1 MSEETTDVD
10 EVAAAAAMEDIA
22 IEESMSRDYIDYSM
36 SVIVGR
42 ALPDVRDGLKP
53 VHRRCLYAMHM
64 LNNTWNSKHLK
75 SARIVG
81 DVIGKYHPHG
91 DSAVYETIVR
101 MAQPF
106 SLRVPLVDG
115 HGNFGSIDGDGAA
128 AMRYTEVRMQRVTE
142 ELLGDLE
149 KDTVDM
155 APNFDETLEEPTVLP
170 AKLPNLLLN
179 GSSGIAVG
187 MATNIP
193 PHNLGELCD
202 GIDYYVQHRED
213 CTIDDLMQFVKGP
226 DFPTG
231 AQICGRNGIN
241 AMYRLGR
248 GQLTVRGKA
257 EVRREKNGRES
268 IVITEIPYG
277 VNKREMIEHMAQLVK
292 DKVITGISDIRDLS
306 GGHTKDAKGNVKK
319 DAKNDEVRIEID
331 LKRDAV
337 GEIVLNFLYKH
348 TQLQTT
354 FGAIMLAIDG
364 GRPKILN
371 LKDFFRCYVDHRF
384 DVITRRTRFELRK
397 AQARKHIVEGL
408 LLAIDNLDEVVSII
422 RSSKTRDEAK
432 ARLQER
438 FAFTDLQVNA
448 ILEMRLYQLVGL
460 ERDKLAEELQKLLET
475 IAELE
480 SILADPEKVYAI
492 IRADLAD
499 IKARYCAKEDSRRRT
514 ELVADENEV
523 SMKDLVP
530 DAPCVITLSNRGYVK
545 RVPLTEYRE
554 QKRGGHGVRG
564 AQVKEEDFIRLV
576 FVAQTHDSLMFFTN
590 TGRLFLKDAYQI
602 PEAPR
607 TSFGRPL
614 INLLNLQDGE
624 QVLELLPIR
633 SFEGDV
639 DVFFATVKGTVKKTL
654 LGEFKN
660 VNKAGIR
667 AINIDEGDALEDVRL
682 VKPDDDVIMLTKN
695 GRAMRFAS
703 SDVRRMGRTATGVRG
718 IRLLDG
724 DRVVSLD
731 AVDDSKTLFIATANG
746 YGKRCEFKDFT
757 RHGRGGQGMIGIKG
771 ADRNGAVVAAHA
783 VSDDES
789 VISITSDQQMVRS
802 AVSDF
807 SVQGRM
813 AQGVKLVRLSEG
825 ATLVSVSVCEGEEEE
840 AGADAPA
847 AEGAPAEAPA
857 SVPPADAEA
866 GTPGAGAPAVEG
878 GEGSPGPEAE
888 A

>member
-1 MSEETTDVD
+1 MAEEEIQNLESVAGTLEDVNIED
-10 EVAAAAAMEDIA
+10 E
-22 IEESMSRDYIDYSM
+22 MSRDYIDYSM

-53 VHRRCLYAMHM
+53 VHRRCLYSMHK
-64 LNNTWNSKHLK
+64 LGIPFSAKHVK
-75 SARIVG
+75 SARVVG

-115 HGNFGSIDGDGAA
+115 HGNFGSIDGDKAA
-128 AMRYTEVRMQRVTE
+128 AMRYTEVRMQKVTE
-142 ELLGDLE
+142 EMLGDLE

-155 APNFDETLEEPTVLP
+155 VPNFDETLEEPSVLP

-202 GIDYYVQHRED
+202 GITYYVDHRDD
-213 CTIDDLMQFVKGP
+213 CTVDDLMQFVKGP

-231 AQICGRNGIN
+231 AQICGFNGIAN
-241 AMYRLGR
+241 MYKNGR
-248 GQLTVRGKA
+248 GQLRVRGKA
-257 EVRREKNGRES
+257 EVEVQKNGRER
-268 IVITEIPYG
+268 IVITEIPYA
-277 VNKREMIEHMAQLVK
+277 VNKREMLVHMAELVK
-292 DKVITGISDIRDLS
+292 DKVLEGISDIRDES
-306 GGHTKDAKGNVKK
+306 KD
-319 DAKNDEVRIEID
+319 DVRIIVE
-331 LKRDAV
+331 LKRDAI
-337 GEIVLNFLYKH
+337 GEIVLNHLYKH
-348 TQLQTT
+348 TELQTT

-384 DVITRRTRFELRK
+384 DVITRRTRFELKK
-397 AQARKHIVEGL
+397 AQARRHILDGL
-408 LLAIDNLDEVVSII
+408 LLAIANLDDVVSTI
-422 RSSKTRDEAK
+422 RSSANREEARS
-432 ARLQER
+432 RLQEKYG
-438 FAFTDLQVNA
+438 FSDLQVNA
-448 ILEMRLYQLVGL
+448 ILEMRLYQLTGL
-460 ERDKLAEELQKLLET
+460 ERDKLEAEMAELLKT

-480 SILADPEKVYAI
+480 AILADPERIYSI
-492 IRADLAD
+492 IKDDLAMLREKFAS
-499 IKARYCAKEDSRRRT
+499 KADAQRRT
-514 ELVADENEV
+514 EIVADENEV
-523 SMKDLVP
+523 SLKDLVP
-530 DAPCVITLSNRGYVK
+530 DAPCVITLSNRGYIK

-554 QKRGGHGVRG
+554 QRRGGHGVKG

-590 TGRLFLKDAYQI
+590 TGRLFVKDAYQI
-602 PEAPR
+602 QEAPR

-614 INLLNLQDGE
+614 INLLNLQEGE

-639 DVFFATVKGTVKKTL
+639 DVFFATRNGTVKKTL
-654 LGEFKN
+654 LGDFKN
-660 VNKAGIR
+660 VNKSGIR
-667 AINIDEGDALEDVRL
+667 AINIDEGDELVEVRL
-682 VKPDDDVIMLTKN
+682 VKPNDDVIMLTKD
-695 GRAMRFAS
+695 GRAMRFAA

-718 IRLLDG
+718 IRLREG
-724 DRVVSLD
+724 DHVVSLD
-731 AVDDSKTLFIATANG
+731 AVNDEKTLFIATANG
-746 YGKRCEFKDFT
+746 YGKRCEFADFT
-757 RHGRGGQGMIGIKG
+757 RHQRGGQGMIGIKG

-783 VSDDES
+783 VSDDEN

-825 ATLVSVSVCEGEEEE
+825 ATLVSVSVCEGEETEE
-840 AGADAPA
+840 
-847 AEGAPAEAPA
+847 
-857 SVPPADAEA
+857 VQ
-866 GTPGAGAPAVEG
+866 
-878 GEGSPGPEAE
+878 
-888 A
+888 

>member
-1 MSEETTDVD
+1 MTEEETKEPEAGGIFEDVNIED
-10 EVAAAAAMEDIA
+10 E
-22 IEESMSRDYIDYSM
+22 MSRDYIEYSM

-53 VHRRCLYAMHM
+53 VHRRCLFAMHE
-64 LNNTWNSKHLK
+64 LGNTWNTKHVK
-75 SARIVG
+75 SARVVG
-81 DVIGKYHPHG
+81 EVIGKYHPHG
-91 DSAVYETIVR
+91 DSSVYEAIVR
-101 MAQPF
+101 LAQPF

-115 HGNFGSIDGDGAA
+115 HGNFGSIDGDRAA
-128 AMRYTEVRMQRVTE
+128 AMRYTEVRMQRVAD

-155 APNFDETLEEPTVLP
+155 MRNFDETLDEPTVLP

-202 GIDYYVQHRED
+202 GIDYYVQHRDD
-213 CTIDDLMQFVKGP
+213 CTVDDLMQFVKGP

-231 AQICGRNGIN
+231 ATICGYNGIA
-241 AMYRLGR
+241 AMYKLGR

-257 EVRREKNGRES
+257 EVEVEKGVREH

-292 DKVITGISDIRDLS
+292 EKVIEGVSDIRDLS
-306 GGHTKDAKGNVKK
+306 GGHTKDQKSRGGAK
-319 DAKNDEVRIEID
+319 AKNDDEIRIVVD

-337 GEIVLNFLYKH
+337 GEIVLNHLYKH
-348 TQLQTT
+348 TALQST
-354 FGAIMLAIDG
+354 FGAILLAIVG
-364 GRPKILN
+364 GRPKVLN
-371 LKDFFRCYVDHRF
+371 LKDYFKCYVDHRF
-384 DVITRRTRFELRK
+384 DVITRRTRFDLKK
-397 AQARKHIVEGL
+397 AEARKHIVDGL

-432 ARLQER
+432 TRLQER
-438 FAFTDLQVNA
+438 FGFTDAQVGA

-460 ERDKLAEELQKLLET
+460 ERDRLAEELAKLIAA
-475 IAELE
+475 IAEYNA
-480 SILADPEKVYAI
+480 ILADPEKVYAI

-499 IKARYCAKEDSRRRT
+499 LKARYCTREDAKRRT
-514 ELVADENEV
+514 EIVADANEV
-523 SMKDLVP
+523 SIKDLIP
-530 DAPCVITLSNRGYVK
+530 DEPCVITLSNRGYVK
-545 RVPLTEYRE
+545 RVPLTEYKE

-576 FVAQTHDSLMFFTN
+576 FVAETHDELMFFTN
-590 TGRLFLKDAYQI
+590 TGRLFVKGAYEI
-602 PEAPR
+602 PEAQK

-614 INLLNLQDGE
+614 INLLNLQEGE
-624 QVLELLPIR
+624 QVLQLLPIR

-639 DVFFATVKGTVKKTL
+639 DVFFATRGGTVKKTL
-654 LGEFKN
+654 LGDFKN
-660 VNKAGIR
+660 VNKSGIR
-667 AINIDEGDALEDVRL
+667 AINIDAGDELVDVRL
-682 VKPDDDVIMLTKN
+682 VKPVDDVILLTRN
-695 GRAMRFAS
+695 GRAMRFAATE
-703 SDVRRMGRTATGVRG
+703 VRRMGRTATGVRG
-718 IRLLDG
+718 IRLLEG
-724 DRVVSLD
+724 DRVVSFD
-731 AVDDSKTLFIATANG
+731 VVDDAKTLFIATANG
-746 YGKRCEFKDFT
+746 YGKRCAFADFT

-771 ADRNGAVVAAHA
+771 AERNGEVVAAHA
-783 VSDDES
+783 VADDEN

-825 ATLVSVSVCEGEEEE
+825 ATLVSVSVCEG
-840 AGADAPA
+840 
-847 AEGAPAEAPA
+847 AEDEAP
-857 SVPPADAEA
+857 PPVSAEDILNT
-866 GTPGAGAPAVEG
+866 TPTTTSNEG
-878 GEGSPGPEAE
+878 EEK
-888 A
+888 

>member
-1 MSEETTDVD
+1 MSEEVVENESVPVQPAD
-10 EVAAAAAMEDIA
+10 ARIGFEDIN
-22 IEESMSRDYIDYSM
+22 IEDSMSRDYIDYSM

-53 VHRRCLYAMHM
+53 VHRRCLYAMYK
-64 LNNTWNSKHLK
+64 LNNIWNTKHLK

-128 AMRYTEVRMQRVTE
+128 AMRYTEVRMQRVTD
-142 ELLGDLE
+142 ELLDDLE

-179 GSSGIAVG
+179 GSAGIAVG

-202 GIDYYVQHRED
+202 GIDYYVQHREE
-213 CTIDDLMQFVKGP
+213 CTVDDLMQFVKGP

-231 AQICGRNGIN
+231 AMVCGYNGIN
-241 AMYRLGR
+241 AMYKLGR
-248 GQLTVRGKA
+248 GQLAVRGKA
-257 EVRREKNGRES
+257 EVEVQKNGRER

-277 VNKREMIEHMAQLVK
+277 VNKAEMIKHMAELVK
-292 DKVITGISDIRDLS
+292 DKVIVGISDIRDES
-306 GGHTKDAKGNVKK
+306 KAD
-319 DAKNDEVRIEID
+319 VRIIVEV
-331 LKRDAV
+331 KRDAM
-337 GEIVLNFLYKH
+337 GEVVLNHLYKH

-354 FGAIMLAIDG
+354 FGAIMLAIDD

-384 DVITRRTRFELRK
+384 DVITRRTRFDLRK
-397 AQARKHIVEGL
+397 AQARKHIVDGL

-432 ARLQER
+432 TRLIER

-460 ERDKLAEELQKLLET
+460 ERDKLSDELAKLLAA
-475 IAELE
+475 IAEFE
-480 SILADPEKVYAI
+480 AILADPEKVYSI
-492 IRADLAD
+492 IREDLAD
-499 IKARYCAKEDSRRRT
+499 IKARFCAKEDAKRRT
-514 ELVADENEV
+514 QIVADENEV
-523 SMKDLVP
+523 SMKDLIP

-554 QKRGGHGVRG
+554 QRRGGHGIKG
-564 AQVKEEDFIRLV
+564 AQIKEDDFIRLV
-576 FVAQTHDSLMFFTN
+576 FVAQTHDSLLFFTN

-614 INLLNLQDGE
+614 INLLNLQEGE
-624 QVLELLPIR
+624 QVLDLLPIR
-633 SFEGDV
+633 SFEDDV
-639 DVFFATVKGTVKKTL
+639 DVFFATKLGTVKKTL
-654 LGEFKN
+654 LADFQN
-660 VNKAGIR
+660 VNKSGIR
-667 AINIDEGDALEDVRL
+667 AINIEEGDALVEVRL
-682 VKPDDDVIMLTKN
+682 VKPDDEVVMLTAN
-695 GRAMRFAS
+695 GIGIKFRAEE
-703 SDVRRMGRTATGVRG
+703 VRRMGRTATGVRG
-718 IRLLDG
+718 IRLQKD

-731 AVDDSKTLFIATANG
+731 VCSAEKTLLVATENG
-746 YGKRCEFKDFT
+746 YGKRTEFSEY
-757 RHGRGGQGMIGIKG
+757 RACHRGGMGVTAIKG
-771 ADRNGAVVAAHA
+771 ADRNGKIVAAHA
-783 VSDDES
+783 VADDES
-789 VISITSDQQMVRS
+789 IISITSDAQMVRS
-802 AVSDF
+802 PVNQIG
-807 SVQGRM
+807 VYGRA
-813 AQGVKLVRLSEG
+813 AQGVRLVRLSEG
-825 ATLVSVSVCEGEEEE
+825 ATLVSVSVCEGSAEEE
-840 AGADAPA
+840 APA
-847 AEGAPAEAPA
+847 ADEPATEVPA
-857 SVPPADAEA
+857 IEPTEPTTE
-866 GTPGAGAPAVEG
+866 
-878 GEGSPGPEAE
+878 PEA
-888 A
+888 

>member
-1 MSEETTDVD
+1 MGSKMAEEENGTAAPEETP
-10 EVAAAAAMEDIA
+10 EVAGTLENVNIEDEMA
-22 IEESMSRDYIDYSM
+22 RDYIDYSM

-101 MAQPF
+101 MAQDF
-106 SLRVPLVDG
+106 SLRCPLVDG

-128 AMRYTEVRMQRVTE
+128 AMRYTEVRMQKVTE
-142 ELLGDLE
+142 EMLGDLE

-155 APNFDETLEEPTVLP
+155 VPNYDETTREPSVLP

-193 PHNLGELCD
+193 PHNLAELCD
-202 GIDYYVQHRED
+202 GITHYVDHPD

-231 AQICGRNGIN
+231 AQICGHNGIS
-241 AMYRLGR
+241 AMYKLGR
-248 GQLTVRGKA
+248 GQIRVRGKA
-257 EVRREKNGRES
+257 TIETEKNGRER
-268 IVITEIPYG
+268 IIITEIPYA
-277 VNKREMIEHMAQLVK
+277 VNKREMIIHMADLVK
-292 DKVITGISDIRDLS
+292 DKVIEGVSDIRDES
-306 GGHTKDAKGNVKK
+306 KSD
-319 DAKNDEVRIEID
+319 VRIVVE

-337 GEIVLNFLYKH
+337 GQIVLNHLYKH
-348 TQLQTT
+348 TELQTT

-364 GRPKILN
+364 GRPRILN
-371 LKDFFRCYVDHRF
+371 LKDFFKCYTDHRF
-384 DVITRRTRFELRK
+384 EVITRRTRFELKK
-397 AQARKHIVEGL
+397 AEARKHILDGL
-408 LLAIDNLDEVVSII
+408 LIAIANLDEVVRII
-422 RSSKTRDEAK
+422 RASKNRDEAK
-432 ARLQER
+432 TALVAR
-438 FAFTDLQVNA
+438 FGFTEPQVNA
-448 ILEMRLYQLVGL
+448 ILEMRLYQLTGL
-460 ERDKLAEELQKLLET
+460 EREKLEAELAELLAK
-475 IAELE
+475 IADLKA
-480 SILADPEKVYAI
+480 ILADPARVYGI
-492 IRADLAD
+492 IKDDLAF
-499 IKARYCAKEDSRRRT
+499 IKEKFASREDARRRT
-514 ELVADENEV
+514 EIVPDENEG
-523 SMKDLVP
+523 SIKDLIA
-530 DAPCVITLSNRGYVK
+530 DEPCVITLSNRGYIK

-554 QKRGGHGVRG
+554 QKRGGHGVKG

-590 TGRLFLKDAYQI
+590 TGRLFLKDAYEI

-607 TSFGRPL
+607 TSFGKPL
-614 INLLNLQDGE
+614 INFLNLQEGE
-624 QVLELLPIR
+624 QALQLLPIR

-639 DVFFATVKGTVKKTL
+639 DVFFATKRGTVKKTL
-654 LGEFKN
+654 LGDFKN
-660 VNKAGIR
+660 VNKNGIR
-667 AINIDEGDALEDVRL
+667 AINIEEGDELVEVRL
-682 VKPDDDVIMLTKN
+682 VKPNDDVIMLTHN
-695 GRAMRFAS
+695 GRARRFAAT
-703 SDVRRMGRTATGVRG
+703 DVRRMGRTATGVRG
-718 IRLLDG
+718 IRLLG
-724 DRVVSLD
+724 DDQVVSLD
-731 AVDDSKTLFIATANG
+731 AVDDEKTLFIATANG

-783 VSDDES
+783 VSDDEN

-807 SVQGRM
+807 RVQSRI

-825 ATLVSVSVCEGEEEE
+825 AQLVSVSVCEAEEEE
-840 AGADAPA
+840 SDGGTETDAA
-847 AEGAPAEAPA
+847 ANAE
-857 SVPPADAEA
+857 PPLPQNPTSDAQ
-866 GTPGAGAPAVEG
+866 
-878 GEGSPGPEAE
+878 PES
-888 A
+888 

>member
-1 MSEETTDVD
+1 MSDEIKDTGVATAEADSAARLADVT
-10 EVAAAAAMEDIA
+10 

-42 ALPDVRDGLKP
+42 ALPDARDGLKP
-53 VHRRCLYAMHM
+53 VHRRCLYAMHKIG
-64 LNNTWNSKHLK
+64 NRWNTKHLK

-101 MAQPF
+101 MTQPF

-128 AMRYTEVRMQRVTE
+128 AMRYTEVRMQKITE
-142 ELLGDLE
+142 ELLGDLD

-231 AQICGRNGIN
+231 AQICGINGIN
-241 AMYRLGR
+241 AMYRQGR
-248 GQLTVRGKA
+248 GQLTVRGVA
-257 EVRREKNGRES
+257 EIEKSSNGRER
-268 IVITEIPYG
+268 IVITEIPYC
-277 VNKREMIEHMAQLVK
+277 VNKAEMLKHMVELVK
-292 DKVITGISDIRDLS
+292 EKVIVGISDIRDES
-306 GGHTKDAKGNVKK
+306 KDDIRVI
-319 DAKNDEVRIEID
+319 VEI
-331 LKRDAV
+331 KRDAIAEV
-337 GEIVLNFLYKH
+337 VLNHLYKH

-384 DVITRRTRFELRK
+384 DVITRRTRYELKK
-397 AQARKHIVEGL
+397 AEARKHILDGL

-422 RSSKTRDEAK
+422 RSSSTRNEARD
-432 ARLQER
+432 RLVER
-438 FAFTDLQVNA
+438 FGFSDLQVNA

-460 ERDKLAEELQKLLET
+460 ERDKLAAELEKLLAT
-475 IAELE
+475 IAELKA
-480 SILADPEKVYAI
+480 ILADPEKVYAI
-492 IRADLAD
+492 IREDLAE
-499 IKARYCAKEDSRRRT
+499 IKNTYCMKDEATRRT
-514 ELVADENEV
+514 QLVPDENEV
-523 SMKDLVP
+523 SVKDLIP
-530 DAPCVITLSNRGYVK
+530 DAPCVITLSNRGYIK

-554 QKRGGHGVRG
+554 QKRGGHGVKG

-614 INLLNLQDGE
+614 INLLNLQEGE
-624 QVLELLPIR
+624 QVLNLLPIR

-667 AINIDEGDALEDVRL
+667 AINIEDGDELKDVRL
-682 VKPDDDVIMLTKN
+682 VKPDDDVIMLTRN
-695 GRAMRFAS
+695 GRAMRFAAT
-703 SDVRRMGRTATGVRG
+703 DVRRMGRTATGVRG
-718 IRLLDG
+718 VRLLEG
-724 DRVVSLD
+724 DCVVSLD
-731 AVDDSKTLFIATANG
+731 AVDDSKTLFIATENG

-813 AQGVKLVRLSEG
+813 AQGVKLVRLSDG
-825 ATLVSVSVCEGEEEE
+825 ATLVSVSVCDAEESGDQAPQGEVVESPAEGTAAEE
-840 AGADAPA
+840 ASS
-847 AEGAPAEAPA
+847 ENNN
-857 SVPPADAEA
+857 
-866 GTPGAGAPAVEG
+866 
-878 GEGSPGPEAE
+878 
-888 A
+888 

>member
-1 MSEETTDVD
+1 MAEETEEVRGVEDVN
-10 EVAAAAAMEDIA
+10 
-22 IEESMSRDYIDYSM
+22 IEEEMSRDYIDYSM

-53 VHRRCLYAMHM
+53 VHRRCLYSMHR
-64 LNNTWNSKHLK
+64 LGIPFGAKHVK
-75 SARIVG
+75 SARVVG

-115 HGNFGSIDGDGAA
+115 HGNFGSIDGDKAA
-128 AMRYTEVRMQRVTE
+128 AMRYTEVRMQKVTE

-155 APNFDETLEEPTVLP
+155 VPNFDETLEEPSVLP

-202 GIDYYVQHRED
+202 GIGYYVDHRDD
-213 CTIDDLMQFVKGP
+213 CTVEDLMRFVKGP

-231 AQICGRNGIN
+231 AQICGFNGIAN
-241 AMYRLGR
+241 MYKNGR
-248 GQLTVRGKA
+248 GQLRVRGRA
-257 EVRREKNGRES
+257 EVEALKNGRER
-268 IVITEIPYG
+268 IVITEIPYA
-277 VNKREMIEHMAQLVK
+277 VNKREMLVHMAELVK
-292 DKVITGISDIRDLS
+292 DKVLEGISDIRDES
-306 GGHTKDAKGNVKK
+306 KD
-319 DAKNDEVRIEID
+319 DVRIIVE

-337 GEIVLNFLYKH
+337 GEIVLNHLYKH
-348 TQLQTT
+348 TELQTT

-397 AQARKHIVEGL
+397 AQARRHILEGL
-408 LLAIDNLDEVVSII
+408 LLAIAHLDDVVAMI
-422 RSSKTRDEAK
+422 RSSANRDEAK
-432 ARLQER
+432 ARLQEAY
-438 FAFTDLQVNA
+438 AFTDLQVNA
-448 ILEMRLYQLVGL
+448 ILEMRLYQLTGL
-460 ERDKLAEELQKLLET
+460 ERDKLEAEMAELLKT

-480 SILADPEKVYAI
+480 AILADPERIYAI
-492 IRADLAD
+492 IKADLAELKD
-499 IKARYCAKEDSRRRT
+499 KFASKADAQRRT
-514 ELVADENEV
+514 EIVADENEV
-523 SMKDLVP
+523 SLKDLVP

-554 QKRGGHGVRG
+554 QRRGGHGVRG

-614 INLLNLQDGE
+614 INLLNLQEGE

-639 DVFFATVKGTVKKTL
+639 DVFFETKRGTVKKTL
-654 LGEFKN
+654 LGDFKN
-660 VNKAGIR
+660 VNKSGIR
-667 AINIDEGDALEDVRL
+667 ALNIEEGDELVEVRL
-682 VKPDDDVIMLTKN
+682 VKPGDDVIMLTRD
-695 GRAMRFAS
+695 GRAMRFAAT
-703 SDVRRMGRTATGVRG
+703 DVRRMGRAATGVRG
-718 IRLLDG
+718 VRLLG
-724 DRVVSLD
+724 DDQVVSLD
-731 AVDDSKTLFIATANG
+731 AVDDEKTLFIATANG

-825 ATLVSVSVCEGEEEE
+825 ATLVSVSVCEGAEDE
-840 AGADAPA
+840 AA
-847 AEGAPAEAPA
+847 
-857 SVPPADAEA
+857 
-866 GTPGAGAPAVEG
+866 PGAESGDGPGAE
-878 GEGSPGPEAE
+878 PENLV
-888 A
+888 

>member
-1 MSEETTDVD
+1 MAEEENGTAAPEETP
-10 EVAAAAAMEDIA
+10 EVAGTLENVNIEDEMA
-22 IEESMSRDYIDYSM
+22 RDYIDYSM

-101 MAQPF
+101 MAQDF
-106 SLRVPLVDG
+106 SLRCPLVDG

-128 AMRYTEVRMQRVTE
+128 AMRYTEVRMQKVTE

-155 APNFDETLEEPTVLP
+155 VPNYDETTREPAVLP

-193 PHNLGELCD
+193 PHNLAELCD
-202 GIDYYVQHRED
+202 GITHYVDHPD

-231 AQICGRNGIN
+231 AQICGHNGIS
-241 AMYRLGR
+241 AMYKLGR
-248 GQLTVRGKA
+248 GQIRVRGKA
-257 EVRREKNGRES
+257 TIETEKNGRER
-268 IVITEIPYG
+268 IIITEIPYA
-277 VNKREMIEHMAQLVK
+277 VNKREMIIHMADLVK
-292 DKVITGISDIRDLS
+292 DKVIEGISDIRDES
-306 GGHTKDAKGNVKK
+306 KSD
-319 DAKNDEVRIEID
+319 VRIVVE

-337 GEIVLNFLYKH
+337 GQIVLNHLYKH
-348 TQLQTT
+348 TELQTT

-364 GRPKILN
+364 GRPRILN
-371 LKDFFRCYVDHRF
+371 LKDFFKCYTDHRF
-384 DVITRRTRFELRK
+384 EVITRRTRFDLKK
-397 AQARKHIVEGL
+397 AEARKHILDGL
-408 LLAIDNLDEVVSII
+408 LIAIANLDEVVRII
-422 RSSKTRDEAK
+422 RASKNRDEAK
-432 ARLQER
+432 TALVAR
-438 FAFTDLQVNA
+438 FGFTEPQVNA
-448 ILEMRLYQLVGL
+448 ILEMRLYQLTGL
-460 ERDKLAEELQKLLET
+460 EREKLEAELAELLAKIADLQ
-475 IAELE
+475 A
-480 SILADPEKVYAI
+480 ILADPARVYGI
-492 IRADLAD
+492 IKDDLAF
-499 IKARYCAKEDSRRRT
+499 IKEKFASREDARRRT
-514 ELVADENEV
+514 EIVPDENEV
-523 SMKDLVP
+523 SIKDLIA
-530 DAPCVITLSNRGYVK
+530 DEPCVITLSNRGYIK

-554 QKRGGHGVRG
+554 QKRGGHGVKG

-590 TGRLFLKDAYQI
+590 TGRLFLKDAYEI

-607 TSFGRPL
+607 TSFGKPL
-614 INLLNLQDGE
+614 INFLNLQEGE
-624 QVLELLPIR
+624 QALQLLPIR

-639 DVFFATVKGTVKKTL
+639 DVFFATKRGTVKKTL
-654 LGEFKN
+654 LGDFKN
-660 VNKAGIR
+660 VNRNGIR
-667 AINIDEGDALEDVRL
+667 AINIEEGDELVEVRL
-682 VKPDDDVIMLTKN
+682 VKPNDDVIMLTHN
-695 GRAMRFAS
+695 GRAMRFAAT
-703 SDVRRMGRTATGVRG
+703 DVRRMGRTATGVRG
-718 IRLLDG
+718 IRLLG
-724 DRVVSLD
+724 DDQVVSLD
-731 AVDDSKTLFIATANG
+731 AVDDEKTLFIATANG

-807 SVQGRM
+807 RVQSRM

-825 ATLVSVSVCEGEEEE
+825 AQLVSVSVCEAEEEE
-840 AGADAPA
+840 SDGGTETDAA
-847 AEGAPAEAPA
+847 ANAE
-857 SVPPADAEA
+857 
-866 GTPGAGAPAVEG
+866 TPLPQN
-878 GEGSPGPEAE
+878 P
-888 A
+888 

>member
-1 MSEETTDVD
+1 MSEETVD
-10 EVAAAAAMEDIA
+10 SGASAGETTTAAAVLEDIN
-22 IEESMSRDYIDYSM
+22 IEDSMSRDYIDYSM

-53 VHRRCLYAMHM
+53 VHRRCLFAMHE
-64 LNNTWNSKHLK
+64 LHNEWNTKHVK
-75 SARIVG
+75 SARVVG
-81 DVIGKYHPHG
+81 EVIGKYHPHG
-91 DSAVYETIVR
+91 DSSVYDAIVR
-101 MAQPF
+101 LAQPF

-155 APNFDETLEEPTVLP
+155 APNYDETLEEPTVLP

-202 GIDYYVQHRED
+202 GIDWYVQHRD
-213 CTIDDLMQFVKGP
+213 TCTIDELMQFVKGP

-231 AQICGRNGIN
+231 ARICGMNGIN

-248 GQLTVRGKA
+248 GQITVRGKA
-257 EVRREKNGRES
+257 EVVSEKNGREK
-268 IVITEIPYG
+268 IVISEIPYG
-277 VNKREMIEHMAQLVK
+277 VNKAEMIKHMAELVK
-292 DKVITGISDIRDLS
+292 DKVIEGISDIRDIS
-306 GGHTKDAKGNVKK
+306 GGHTKDSKGGAKK
-319 DAKNDEVRIEID
+319 DKKNDEICIIVD

-337 GEIVLNFLYKH
+337 GEIVLNHLYKH

-354 FGAIMLAIDG
+354 FGAILLAIVG
-364 GRPKILN
+364 GRPKILT
-371 LKDFFRCYVDHRF
+371 LKDYFKCYTDHRF
-384 DVITRRTRFELRK
+384 EVVTRRTRFDLKK
-397 AQARKHIVEGL
+397 AQARKHIIDGL

-432 ARLQER
+432 SRLVER
-438 FAFTDLQVNA
+438 FGFTDLQVNA

-460 ERDKLAEELQKLLET
+460 ERDKLADELARLLAA
-475 IAELE
+475 IAEFE
-480 SILADPEKVYAI
+480 AILADPEKVYAI
-492 IRADLAD
+492 IRDDLAD
-499 IKARYCAKEDSRRRT
+499 IKARYCAKEDAKRRT
-514 ELVADENEV
+514 EIVADENEV

-530 DAPCVITLSNRGYVK
+530 DAPCVITLSNRGYIK

-554 QKRGGHGVRG
+554 QNRGGHGVRG

-590 TGRLFLKDAYQI
+590 TGRLFVKDAYQI

-614 INLLNLQDGE
+614 INLLNLQEGE
-624 QVLELLPIR
+624 QVLSLLPIR

-639 DVFFATVKGTVKKTL
+639 DVFFATRNGTVKKTL
-654 LGEFKN
+654 LADFQN
-660 VNKAGIR
+660 VNKSGIR
-667 AINIDEGDALEDVRL
+667 AINIDEGDELVEVRL
-682 VKPDDDVIMLTKN
+682 VKPEEDVLMLTRN
-695 GRAMRFAS
+695 GRAMRFAAT
-703 SDVRRMGRTATGVRG
+703 DVRRMGRTATGVRG
-718 IRLLDG
+718 IRLLEG
-724 DRVVSLD
+724 DRVVSFD
-731 AVDDSKTLFIATANG
+731 VVDDSKTLFIATANG

-771 ADRNGAVVAAHA
+771 ADRNGEVVAAHA
-783 VSDDES
+783 VADDEN
-789 VISITSDQQMVRS
+789 VISITSDQQMVRT
-802 AVSDF
+802 AVSQF

-825 ATLVSVSVCEGEEEE
+825 ATLVSVSVCEGEEDKI
-840 AGADAPA
+840 ADG
-847 AEGAPAEAPA
+847 ETPAEAHA
-857 SVPPADAEA
+857 EPPAEPPAGDSAGMTPDAPSTDA
-866 GTPGAGAPAVEG
+866 
-878 GEGSPGPEAE
+878 
-888 A
+888 

>member
-1 MSEETTDVD
+1 MAEEEIQNLESVAGTLEDVNIED
-10 EVAAAAAMEDIA
+10 E
-22 IEESMSRDYIDYSM
+22 MSRDYIDYSM

-53 VHRRCLYAMHM
+53 VHRRCLYSMHK
-64 LNNTWNSKHLK
+64 LGIPFSAKHVK
-75 SARIVG
+75 SARVVG

-115 HGNFGSIDGDGAA
+115 HGNFGSIDGDKAA
-128 AMRYTEVRMQRVTE
+128 AMRYTEVRMQKVTE
-142 ELLGDLE
+142 EMLGDLE

-155 APNFDETLEEPTVLP
+155 VPNFDETLEEPSVLP

-202 GIDYYVQHRED
+202 GITYYVDHRDD
-213 CTIDDLMQFVKGP
+213 CTVDDLMQFVKGP

-231 AQICGRNGIN
+231 AQICGFNGIAN
-241 AMYRLGR
+241 MYKNGR
-248 GQLTVRGKA
+248 GQLRVRGKA
-257 EVRREKNGRES
+257 EVEVQKNGRER
-268 IVITEIPYG
+268 IVITEIPYA
-277 VNKREMIEHMAQLVK
+277 VNKREMLVHMAELVK
-292 DKVITGISDIRDLS
+292 DKVLEGISDIRDES
-306 GGHTKDAKGNVKK
+306 KD
-319 DAKNDEVRIEID
+319 DVRIIVE
-331 LKRDAV
+331 LKRDAI
-337 GEIVLNFLYKH
+337 GEIVLNHLYKH
-348 TQLQTT
+348 TELQTT

-384 DVITRRTRFELRK
+384 DVITRRTRFELKK
-397 AQARKHIVEGL
+397 AQARRHILDGL
-408 LLAIDNLDEVVSII
+408 LLAIANLDDVVSII
-422 RSSKTRDEAK
+422 RSSANREEARS
-432 ARLQER
+432 RLQEKYG
-438 FAFTDLQVNA
+438 FSDLQVNA
-448 ILEMRLYQLVGL
+448 ILEMRLYQLTGL
-460 ERDKLAEELQKLLET
+460 ERDKLEAEMAELLKT

-480 SILADPEKVYAI
+480 AILADPERIYSI
-492 IRADLAD
+492 IKDDLAMLREKFAS
-499 IKARYCAKEDSRRRT
+499 KADAQRRT
-514 ELVADENEV
+514 EIVADENEV
-523 SMKDLVP
+523 SLKDLVP
-530 DAPCVITLSNRGYVK
+530 DAPCVITLSNRGYIK

-554 QKRGGHGVRG
+554 QRRGGHGVKG

-590 TGRLFLKDAYQI
+590 TGRLFVKDAYQI
-602 PEAPR
+602 QEAPR

-614 INLLNLQDGE
+614 INLLNLQEGE

-639 DVFFATVKGTVKKTL
+639 DVFFATRNGTVKKTL
-654 LGEFKN
+654 LGDFKN
-660 VNKAGIR
+660 VNKSGIR
-667 AINIDEGDALEDVRL
+667 AVNIDEGDELVEVRL
-682 VKPDDDVIMLTKN
+682 VKPNDDVIMLTKD
-695 GRAMRFAS
+695 GRAMRFAA

-718 IRLLDG
+718 IRLREG
-724 DRVVSLD
+724 DHVVSLD
-731 AVDDSKTLFIATANG
+731 AVNDEKTLFIATANG
-746 YGKRCEFKDFT
+746 YGKRCEFADFT
-757 RHGRGGQGMIGIKG
+757 RHQRGGQGMIGIKG

-783 VSDDES
+783 VSDDEN

-825 ATLVSVSVCEGEEEE
+825 ATLVSVSVCEGEETEE
-840 AGADAPA
+840 AQ
-847 AEGAPAEAPA
+847 
-857 SVPPADAEA
+857 
-866 GTPGAGAPAVEG
+866 
-878 GEGSPGPEAE
+878 
-888 A
+888 

>member
-1 MSEETTDVD
+1 MSNEVD
-10 EVAAAAAMEDIA
+10 ETVGAPVEELAPVVGCEDIN

-53 VHRRCLYAMHM
+53 VHRRCLYAMYK
-64 LNNTWNSKHLK
+64 LNNVWNSKHLK

-101 MAQPF
+101 LAQPF

-128 AMRYTEVRMQRVTE
+128 AMRYTEVRMQRVTN
-142 ELLGDLE
+142 ELLDDLE

-179 GSSGIAVG
+179 GSAGIAVG

-213 CTIDDLMQFVKGP
+213 CTVDDLMQFVKGP

-231 AQICGRNGIN
+231 AMVRGYNGIN
-241 AMYRLGR
+241 AMYKLGR

-257 EVRREKNGRES
+257 EVEVQKNGRER

-277 VNKREMIEHMAQLVK
+277 VNKAEMIKHMAELVK
-292 DKVITGISDIRDLS
+292 DKVIVGISDIRDES
-306 GGHTKDAKGNVKK
+306 KAD
-319 DAKNDEVRIEID
+319 VRIIVEI
-331 LKRDAV
+331 KRDAM
-337 GEIVLNFLYKH
+337 GEIVLNHLYKH

-397 AQARKHIVEGL
+397 AQARKHIVDGL

-432 ARLQER
+432 TRLVER
-438 FAFTDLQVNA
+438 FGFTDLQVNA

-460 ERDKLAEELQKLLET
+460 ERDKLADELAKLLAA
-475 IAELE
+475 IAEYE
-480 SILADPEKVYAI
+480 AILADPEKVYAI
-492 IRADLAD
+492 IREDLAD
-499 IKARYCAKEDSRRRT
+499 IKARYCSKEDAQRRT
-514 ELVADENEV
+514 QIVADENEV
-523 SMKDLVP
+523 SMKDLIP

-554 QKRGGHGVRG
+554 QRRGGHGIKG
-564 AQVKEEDFIRLV
+564 AQIKEDDFIRLV
-576 FVAQTHDSLMFFTN
+576 FVAQTHDSLLFFTN

-614 INLLNLQDGE
+614 INLLNLQEGE
-624 QVLELLPIR
+624 QVLDLLPIR
-633 SFEGDV
+633 SFEEDI
-639 DVFFATVKGTVKKTL
+639 DVFFATKQGTVKKTL
-654 LGEFKN
+654 LADFQN
-660 VNKAGIR
+660 VNKSGIR
-667 AINIDEGDALEDVRL
+667 AINIEEGDTLVQVRL
-682 VKPDDDVIMLTKN
+682 VKPTDEVVMLTAN
-695 GRAMRFAS
+695 GIGIKFRAEE
-703 SDVRRMGRTATGVRG
+703 VRRMGRTATGVRG
-718 IRLLDG
+718 IRLQKD
-724 DRVVSLD
+724 DAVVSLD
-731 AVDDSKTLFIATANG
+731 VCESEKTLLVATENG
-746 YGKRCEFKDFT
+746 YGKRTEFSEY
-757 RHGRGGQGMIGIKG
+757 RACHRGGMGVTAIKG
-771 ADRNGAVVAAHA
+771 ADRNGRVVAAHA
-783 VSDDES
+783 VADDES
-789 VISITSDQQMVRS
+789 IISITSDAQMVRS
-802 AVSDF
+802 PVNQIG
-807 SVQGRM
+807 VVGRA
-813 AQGVKLVRLSEG
+813 AQGVRLVRLSEG
-825 ATLVSVSVCEGEEEE
+825 AKLVSVSVCEGAAEEE
-840 AGADAPA
+840 APVEDALASDSAPETPA
-847 AEGAPAEAPA
+847 AE
-857 SVPPADAEA
+857 
-866 GTPGAGAPAVEG
+866 
-878 GEGSPGPEAE
+878 
-888 A
+888 